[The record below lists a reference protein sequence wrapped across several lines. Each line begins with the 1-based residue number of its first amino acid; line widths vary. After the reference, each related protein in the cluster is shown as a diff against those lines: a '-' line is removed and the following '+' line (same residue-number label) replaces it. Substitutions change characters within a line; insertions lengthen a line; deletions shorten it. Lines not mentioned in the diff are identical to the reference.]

1 MKKYTF
7 KKLMAYIYM
16 PLIFAILGY
25 GIVYLAARPI
35 LKVGGSIV
43 SLVLSTS
50 SPAQSQ
56 TRSKS
61 FKEQDVKASEQL
73 AAKDAAAAADK
84 SQPPPTIN
92 VQDITYPQYGDL
104 YGRLTCDRI
113 GLAANVYYG
122 DDNQI
127 LREGIGQYTGSGL
140 PGFGR
145 QILLAGHNVTTF
157 APLKDI
163 KAGDVVT
170 FKTTYGTYEYKIT
183 DMKVLDARDTS
194 AYDLLADGEKLVM
207 YTCYPFTTL
216 GSTNERYFVY
226 GDKILGPQ
234 IVEGGQ

>member
-35 LKVGGSIV
+35 LEVGGSMI

-50 SPAQSQ
+50 GPEKSQ
-56 TRSKS
+56 TPSKS
-61 FKEQDVKASEQL
+61 FMEPDSEASKQS
-73 AAKDAAAAADK
+73 AAKNTAAPGK
-84 SQPPPTIN
+84 SQQSAIN
-92 VQDITYPQYGDL
+92 VKDITYPQYGDL
-104 YGRLTCDRI
+104 YGKLTCDRI
-113 GLAANVYYG
+113 GLAADVYYG
-122 DDNQI
+122 DDSQL
-127 LREGIGQYTGSGL
+127 LRKGAGQYIGSGL

-157 APLKDI
+157 APLKDM

-170 FKTTYGTYEYKIT
+170 FKTAYGTYEYKIT

-207 YTCYPFTTL
+207 YTCYPFTML

-234 IVEGGQ
+234 IAEGGR